1 MNMKSAAPTLSYD
14 SWAELGTALVE
25 PREANEMID
34 DRELRML
41 ELKTETNELAATLSE
56 AARQITESAEAMQ
69 RQQTEEL
76 VQTYRSLE
84 SQILERDWTAAELQK
99 LSRVV
104 EQSPTGVV
112 ITDAKGRIE
121 YVNPTF
127 LRLTGY
133 TAQEVIGK
141 TPRILNSGQIPKETI
156 EKLWE
161 TIHSGREWRGELL
174 NKKKNGELYWEF
186 TSISPITDAAGN
198 ITHFVSVKENITER
212 KHAEAALRDSEV
224 RHRALFDLS
233 ADAVMLLNR
242 SGFTE
247 CNDATLRIFGLSSKA
262 EFISL
267 HPSEVS
273 PPKQPDGTDSYWA
286 ADQRIATA
294 LQEGSAKF
302 EWMHRRSDG
311 EDFPAEVWL
320 TALDLGG
327 ERVIQATVRDISKRK
342 QGERELADL
351 NARLIDMSRR
361 SGMAEVAT
369 NVLHNVGNVL
379 NSVNV
384 AAGLIQEA
392 IRASEVSS
400 LNKAADMLEQ
410 HLDDLDTFVTQ
421 DNRGK
426 HLPRFLIDVSRQM
439 AAQEDMILEQVN
451 SLMSSIDHIK
461 QIVARQQSDAKGVSA
476 VVEEVSLAELLEDA
490 LRMNAASMHRH
501 RVEVIRQF
509 DNIAPVMI
517 DKQRVLQIVINLISN
532 AKNACDESG
541 KTSKQLTVSLR
552 QADEDRV
559 VIRVSDNG
567 MGISAEN
574 LTRIF
579 AHGFTTRKDG
589 HGFGLHSAALAAQD
603 LGGSLTACSDGLG
616 AGAVFTLEL
625 PTGVKEMC

>member
-1 MNMKSAAPTLSYD
+1 MKSATPTLST
-14 SWAELGTALVE
+14 LG
-25 PREANEMID
+25 
-34 DRELRML
+34 
-41 ELKTETNELAATLSE
+41 E
-56 AARQITESAEAMQ
+56 AARQITESAEAKQ
-69 RQQTEEL
+69 RQQAEEL
-76 VQTYRSLE
+76 AQAYRSLE
-84 SQILERDWTAAELQK
+84 SQILERDRTAAELQK

-112 ITDAKGRIE
+112 ITDASGRIE

-127 LRLTGY
+127 IRLTGY
-133 TAQEVIGK
+133 TAQEAIGK

-156 EKLWE
+156 KQLWE
-161 TIHSGREWRGELL
+161 TILSGQEWRGELL

-198 ITHFVSVKENITER
+198 ITHFVAVKENITER

-233 ADAVMLLNR
+233 ADAIMLLNR
-242 SGFTE
+242 SGFIE
-247 CNDATLRIFGLSSKA
+247 CNGAALRIFGLSSKA

-267 HPSEVS
+267 HPSELS
-273 PPKQPDGTDSYWA
+273 PPTQPDGTDSHLA
-286 ADQRIATA
+286 ADQLIATA
-294 LQEGSAKF
+294 LHEGSAKF
-302 EWMHRRSDG
+302 EWMHRRTGG

-320 TALDLGG
+320 TALDLGD

-342 QGERELADL
+342 QDERELADL

-384 AAGLIQEA
+384 AAGVIQET

-400 LNKAADMLEQ
+400 LNKAADMMEQ
-410 HLDDLDTFVTQ
+410 HLGDLDTFVTQ

-439 AAQEDMILEQVN
+439 AAQEDTILEQVN
-451 SLMSSIDHIK
+451 SLIGSIAHIK

-476 VVEEVSLAELLEDA
+476 IVEEVSLAELLEDA
-490 LRMNAASMHRH
+490 LRMNAASMQRH
-501 RVEVIRQF
+501 TVEVIRQF

-541 KTSKQLTVSLR
+541 KTLKQLTVSLR
-552 QADEDRV
+552 RSSEGRV
-559 VIRVSDNG
+559 LIEVQDNG
-567 MGISAEN
+567 VGIPTEN

-589 HGFGLHSAALAAQD
+589 HGFGLHSAALAAEELD
-603 LGGSLTACSDGLG
+603 GSLTACSDGPGTG
-616 AGAVFTLEL
+616 ATFTLDL
-625 PTGVKEMC
+625 PYKAAGVSLCKS